1 MIICQGVPIM
11 HHFERF
17 TVDLDEK
24 LGDSLLECPQLYHNM
39 GFPGDP
45 KNGFTNQ
52 LWQLYPDN
60 QKEVPKAPPSNKFSI
75 NLVSTK
81 IKTPLEILLLGFSE
95 VPSGIEPL

>member
-45 KNGFTNQ
+45 QNGIILPLLWRFLLIFWQQKKQLHFCNCLIFSGATGTTFEERFTEHYR
-52 LWQLYPDN
+52 LTL
-60 QKEVPKAPPSNKFSI
+60 
-75 NLVSTK
+75 
-81 IKTPLEILLLGFSE
+81 
-95 VPSGIEPL
+95 

>member
-1 MIICQGVPIM
+1 M

-45 KNGFTNQ
+45 KNGIIRGMAR
-52 LWQLYPDN
+52 Y
-60 QKEVPKAPPSNKFSI
+60 QKRKATITWIVALFSYKKT
-75 NLVSTK
+75 LKGKTFVTK
-81 IKTPLEILLLGFSE
+81 
-95 VPSGIEPL
+95 VY

>member
-24 LGDSLLECPQLYHNM
+24 LGDSLLECPQLYHSM

-45 KNGFTNQ
+45 QNGIIRGMVRSAIK
-52 LWQLYPDN
+52 
-60 QKEVPKAPPSNKFSI
+60 KEKRQS
-75 NLVSTK
+75 
-81 IKTPLEILLLGFSE
+81 LGLSLSLAIRK
-95 VPSGIEPL
+95 P

>member
-45 KNGFTNQ
+45 KNGFTK
-52 LWQLYPDN
+52 P
-60 QKEVPKAPPSNKFSI
+60 VMSI
-75 NLVSTK
+75 ISRQSKRGAKST
-81 IKTPLEILLLGFSE
+81 S
-95 VPSGIEPL
+95 